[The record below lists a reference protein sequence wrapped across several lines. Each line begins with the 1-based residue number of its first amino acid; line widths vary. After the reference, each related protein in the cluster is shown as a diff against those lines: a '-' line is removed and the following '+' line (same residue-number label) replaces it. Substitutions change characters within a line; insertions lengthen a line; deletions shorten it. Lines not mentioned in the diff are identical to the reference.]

1 MTNPQAPLTTNPD
14 GLTAFDRLLREE
26 YGLPLDHWTSLP
38 TLDDRERDRL
48 AKALE
53 VLILQPIADH
63 SDSSDEM
70 RSGEIGS
77 LRQWQLS
84 DEKIAGRDWEQS
96 WQWQLIAAI
105 DNGTRNETSG
115 MMTPSDPRL
124 FLLRIRY
131 GKGLFPALADYLGRI
146 FCGRSGI
153 RQAPDTGS
161 VLRQVPG
168 FETASPTFI
177 AGLSFF
183 IDKLGRDDF
192 CDFCDD
198 LS

>member
-1 MTNPQAPLTTNPD
+1 MTNPQDPPTTNPD
-14 GLTAFDRLLREE
+14 GLTAFDHLLRDE
-26 YGLPLDHWTSLP
+26 YGLPLEYWTSLP

-48 AKALE
+48 VKALE
-53 VLILQPIADH
+53 VLILQPIADAA
-63 SDSSDEM
+63 DSSDEV
-70 RSGEIGS
+70 RTGEMGS
-77 LRQWQLS
+77 LKQWQLS

-131 GKGLFPALADYLGRI
+131 GKGLFPALADYLGRV
-146 FCGRSGI
+146 FCGRAGT
-153 RQAPDTGS
+153 RQVADTGS
-161 VLRQVPG
+161 ALRQVPG
-168 FETASPTFI
+168 FETASPALI
-177 AGLSFF
+177 VGLAFL